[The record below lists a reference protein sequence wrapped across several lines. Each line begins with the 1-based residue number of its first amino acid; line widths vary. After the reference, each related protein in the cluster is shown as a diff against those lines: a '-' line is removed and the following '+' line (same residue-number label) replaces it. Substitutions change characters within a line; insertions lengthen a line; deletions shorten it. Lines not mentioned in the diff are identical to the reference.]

1 MTPIRVKVSR
11 IRNLYVLVVLAPRCR
26 KKILSRRVTRRA
38 PRELQVGDEL
48 RVRGRRLRVRAI
60 QTFVEQRDDVLEHV
74 TVVATRATGRKRAK
88 RVVENVVPMP
98 TGDCSVVGQFIRYHV
113 LVRVYDGDPD
123 AWLAQLRER
132 GADGPDT
139 GGDIR
144 FVHWIRSRL
153 RQDPTLLAAI
163 RQMVDATPFWR
174 TAALR

>member
-1 MTPIRVKVSR
+1 M
-11 IRNLYVLVVLAPRCR
+11 VLAPGCR
-26 KKILSRRVTRRA
+26 KKILSRRVTRRV
-38 PRELQVGDEL
+38 PREIRVGDVL

-60 QTFVEQRDDVLEHV
+60 QTFVEQRESVLEHV
-74 TVVATRATGRKRAK
+74 TLVATRAVTRKRTK
-88 RVVENVVPMP
+88 RVAENVVCMP
-98 TGDCSVVGQFIRYHV
+98 TGDNSVVGQFIRYHV

-123 AWLAQLRER
+123 AWLAQLRAR

-144 FVHWIRSRL
+144 FVHWIRTRL